1 MDDVGVCQAGCGRS
15 GTRSLSRCGLPRILG
30 GSTSTTVLSG
40 PAQGSPALRPVRLL
54 QPKAHICPQAFT
66 KEVSLP
72 QCLGATGMYR
82 QFPGRDF
89 HPLVIW
95 ALVAHQY
102 VGVDQF
108 SVCPITEEGCFL

>member
-1 MDDVGVCQAGCGRS
+1 MMLASVKPAAAGAVRVPYLAAAFPEYWAGR
-15 GTRSLSRCGLPRILG
+15 LPRLYFRG
-30 GSTSTTVLSG
+30 LLKVHPRYGLSG
-40 PAQGSPALRPVRLL
+40 CCNL
-54 QPKAHICPQAFT
+54 KAYICPQAFT